1 MPDSNR
7 GVLLGTSAFLFW
19 GFAALY
25 WPLLSASEASEVLAH
40 RMVWALLA
48 MAVIL
53 LVTRR
58 GWGWLPPVLR
68 EPRRLLPVAAAAV
81 LISLNWWGFI
91 YSVSIQET
99 LQASLAYFINPLMS
113 VLLGMVFFAERLRSL
128 QWVAVALGTVAV
140 VVMTTA
146 YGATPWLSLLMASS
160 FAAYGAVK
168 KYVDLDGTQSLT
180 VETLVMFLP
189 ALGFV
194 VFLEA
199 TGAGTTFSVSVA
211 HTLLLIGGGFVT
223 AVPLLLF
230 GMATRLVPL
239 SVIGMLQY
247 IAPTGI
253 FLIGWLIQGEGMPAS
268 RWAGFVLVWLALSVF
283 VFDQLRNQR
292 KARNARKAPGLPDA
306 EGVPGSPDNPAAPAP
321 ARGPDAEA
329 GPEATSGAGPD
340 RDQEPLG
347 DPGTQQAHPSPDGT
361 SGDRTEQRHPSPAP
375 EDRTAR
381 CKGPSTSSE

>member
-7 GVLLGTSAFLFW
+7 GVLLGASAFLFW

-25 WPLLSASEASEVLAH
+25 WPLLSASEPSEVLAH

-53 LVTRR
+53 VVTRR

-128 QWVAVALGTVAV
+128 QWVAVALGTIAV

-194 VFLEA
+194 VYLEA
-199 TGAGTTFSVSVA
+199 TGAGTTFSVSAA
-211 HTLLLIGGGFVT
+211 HTVLLIGGGFVT
-223 AVPLLLF
+223 ALPLLLF

-253 FLIGWLIQGEGMPAS
+253 FLIGWLIQGEEMPAS
-268 RWAGFVLVWLALSVF
+268 RWTGFLLVWLALSVF
-283 VFDQLRNQR
+283 VFDQLRSQR
-292 KARNARKAPGLPDA
+292 KARNERKTPGLPDA
-306 EGVPGSPDNPAAPAP
+306 EGVPGSPDTPGAPAP
-321 ARGPDAEA
+321 ARRP
-329 GPEATSGAGPD
+329 
-340 RDQEPLG
+340 EPLDG
-347 DPGTQQAHPSPDGT
+347 PHPRQARPSPGGT
-361 SGDRTEQRHPSPAP
+361 SADRGGQTPPPAGA
-375 EDRTAR
+375 EDRRTR
-381 CKGPSTSSE
+381 CEGPPASSE